1 MTNNTNNAKGAGRW
15 YPGRR
20 LLLEVTVD
28 DFMERA
34 QVPLLRG
41 RMAAAIAPH
50 AGYMYSGFVAGHVY
64 RAVRDQARSGLI
76 PDTTVVLGFSHR
88 ASFPGL
94 ALMEGDALVTPLGP
108 APLDEAAASQLTE
121 QSRRIFFGTAR
132 HGDEHSA
139 ENQIPFLQAALPG
152 GKLVIGLM
160 GDRDPATI
168 EACADALSVLAGER
182 NILVIA
188 STDLLHD
195 PDYDRV
201 TRTDRETLALMAAMD
216 ETALTERWRYENQV
230 CCGLAPVLTA
240 MRFARAQGAKRGL
253 VLTYRNSGDDFPE
266 SRGQWVVG
274 YGAVAY
280 PCSKT
285 GQRPQPK

>member
-1 MTNNTNNAKGAGRW
+1 MTNKTNKAKGAGRW
-15 YPGRR
+15 YPGKRS
-20 LLLEVTVD
+20 LLEATVD

-34 QVPLLRG
+34 QAPLVRG
-41 RMAAAIAPH
+41 RIAAAIAPH

-64 RAVRDQARSGLI
+64 RAVRDQARSGMT
-76 PDTTVVLGFSHR
+76 PDTTVVLGLSHR

-94 ALMEGDALVTPLGP
+94 ALMEGQALETPLGP
-108 APLDEAAASQLTE
+108 APLDEGAGVFLTE
-121 QSRRIFFGTAR
+121 RSSRIFFGAAR

-139 ENQIPFLQAALPG
+139 ENQVPFLQAALPG

-168 EACADALSVLAGER
+168 EAYADALNALAAER
-182 NILVIA
+182 TILVIA

-201 TRTDRETLALMAAMD
+201 ARADRDTLARMAAMD
-216 ETALTERWRYENQV
+216 EAGLTERWSYENQV
-230 CCGLAPVLTA
+230 CCGLGPVLTA
-240 MRFARAQGAKRGL
+240 MRFARAQGTRRGL
-253 VLTYRNSGDDFPE
+253 VLAYRNSGDDFPE

-280 PCSKT
+280 PV
-285 GQRPQPK
+285 R